1 MQLLGLS
8 ITVDLLL
15 LLLLLFLVGGKLEI
29 ASNMSSGLRE

>member
-8 ITVDLLL
+8 ITVDLL